1 MISQVL
7 NILAADDFYGVSDNI
22 EIAKGKYEIIHTWK
36 DAWYKLKRHYYYGR

>member
-7 NILAADDFYGVSDNI
+7 NILVADEFYGVSDNI

-36 DAWYKLKRHYYYGR
+36 DVWYKLKRHYYHGR